1 MQEGSISQISSCC
14 WYESHPSLRTAQSRQ
29 IARSHI
35 SHFPPPRYVGVGCS
49 CLDQLQQSTINSKPK
64 KKPKPIAQM
73 FARSPAARGVVA
85 GDLRHVG
92 THSTFLVTPTHLK
105 FKMAH
110 CRSAHEK
117 SFHRLVCLCK
127 KEDQFFGECGINF
140 NTGSMLKVNL
150 YTLCQLCFVTY

>member
-1 MQEGSISQISSCC
+1 MQEGSISQKSSCC
-14 WYESHPSLRTAQSRQ
+14 WYESHPSLRTAQSSQ
-29 IARSHI
+29 ITRSHI
-35 SHFPPPRYVGVGCS
+35 SHSHLPATLVSGAAAWINFNNR
-49 CLDQLQQSTINSKPK
+49 QLTPSQK
-64 KKPKPIAQM
+64 KNKPIAQM
-73 FARSPAARGVVA
+73 FARSPTARGVVA
-85 GDLRHVG
+85 GDLRHGG

-127 KEDQFFGECGINF
+127 KNTNF
-140 NTGSMLKVNL
+140 LGNSGSTLNTGSMLKVNL

>member
-1 MQEGSISQISSCC
+1 MLLIWKPPIPKDCSIKSNNK
-14 WYESHPSLRTAQSRQ
+14 
-29 IARSHI
+29 I
-35 SHFPPPRYVGVGCS
+35 SHFPFPPPRYVGVGCS

-64 KKPKPIAQM
+64 KNKPIAQM
-73 FARSPAARGVVA
+73 FARSPTARGVVA
-85 GDLRHVG
+85 GDLRHGG

-127 KEDQFFGECGINF
+127 KNTNF
-140 NTGSMLKVNL
+140 LGNSGSTLNTGSMLKVNL